1 MNWLSIPTEAWTA
14 LTYAGALLALVAG
27 FLIARA
33 ARGTPVGW
41 QPVCRRCKHDLRT
54 VDPSKGTC
62 PECGADLSRPAAV
75 RTGGSVRRAGPIV
88 AAVLATALAGGAVWW
103 VTPTRVYRW
112 RMDLIAS
119 MPFDQLVD
127 LVVSGLGDNSTR
139 QLARSAIDSRLG
151 PTGGGTQQGAQRSI
165 PSGELLDALVKA
177 LARADEPGRTP
188 VAAVIDGAAGQLLR
202 RLDDAERARL
212 VELAAD
218 EMIASGGATTDLA
231 RCAAMLDRYSGAFE
245 NGVLDQVAARLRTTE
260 EGRAALASRVSVD
273 GPVSTGGL
281 VNIALQGPFDSLRRN
296 FGPFGRNPDTIL
308 IESAEATPEAGESGS
323 TATAPVPLRPSADFG
338 RFSTASLDVPPL
350 IADLAPGRYRLRIKG
365 VVARTALVP
374 TRNLWGGQT
383 VAAISLADAA
393 KLDGARVIDET
404 ITLEVGERSAA
415 PAPLVRLSE
424 QAAIEAFV
432 TRLKGS
438 RFGGR
443 GGFGSSFELA
453 SPPRDAMGGSSG
465 PSYRFAMM
473 LRQGEKTHRLGSMS
487 GSGGGSGMSSSPLPN
502 SVDLAQPFELVLD
515 PLEFRSDGSRFDPQL
530 QARGLRAKVELL
542 WARFTLR
549 FANATAAPEVVAEPL
564 DDTPIVATP
573 VPSEEAREIVG
584 ESVGR
589 RTRPSRFGHANHSPD
604 VAQVTIWF
612 GGVTGGA
619 PESPSGA
626 SEAPT
631 TTPERTA
638 LLAGHFEL
646 RASGSL
652 IAPVAQSIVVL
663 GSQGTG
669 TSFNVAKDADK
680 IFPRTLR
687 YTPDSS
693 IALAEQP
700 VSFRYIAEPF
710 ELRYTDA
717 STPPELIWLAE

>member
-1 MNWLSIPTEAWTA
+1 MNWLSIPPEAWTA
-14 LTYAGALLALVAG
+14 LTYAGAVLSLVAG

-88 AAVLATALAGGAVWW
+88 AAVLAAALAGGAVWW

-112 RMDLIAS
+112 RTDLIGS
-119 MPFDQLVD
+119 MPLDQLVD
-127 LVVSGLGDNSTR
+127 LVVSGLGDRATQ
-139 QLARSAIDSRLG
+139 QLAASAIDSRLG
-151 PTGGGTQQGAQRSI
+151 GWNQQGAQRSI
-165 PSGELLDALVKA
+165 PSGELLDALAKA
-177 LARADEPGRTP
+177 LARAGEPGRTP
-188 VAAVIDGAAGQLLR
+188 LAAVIDGAAGQLLR

-218 EMIASGGATTDLA
+218 EMIASRGATTDLA
-231 RCAAMLDRYSGAFE
+231 RCAATIDRFDGAFE
-245 NGVLDQVAARLRTTE
+245 GGLLDRIADRLRTTE
-260 EGRAALASRVSVD
+260 EGRAALASRVSVE
-273 GPVSTGGL
+273 GTVSTGGL
-281 VNIALQGPFDSLRRN
+281 VQIALQGPLDSLRRN
-296 FGPFGRNPDTIL
+296 FGPYGRNPDTIL
-308 IESAEATPEAGESGS
+308 IESAEATPEAEGPGS
-323 TATAPVPLRPSADFG
+323 AAAAPVVLRPSADFG
-338 RFSTASLDVPPL
+338 RFSSPSLDVPPL

-415 PAPLVRLSE
+415 PAPFVRLSE
-424 QAAIEAFV
+424 QGAVEAFT

-438 RFGGR
+438 RFEVR
-443 GGFGSSFELA
+443 GGSNKSFELA
-453 SPPRDAMGGSSG
+453 SAPRDRMGGLSG
-465 PSYRFAMM
+465 PGYRFA
-473 LRQGEKTHRLGSMS
+473 LSVRQGEKTHRLGSMY
-487 GSGGGSGMSSSPLPN
+487 GLGGGRGMSGGSLPN
-502 SVDLAQPFELVLD
+502 SVDSAQPFELVLD
-515 PLEFRSDGSRFDPQL
+515 PLEYPSDGTRL
-530 QARGLRAKVELL
+530 NQALPTQGARIELL

-549 FANATAAPEVVAEPL
+549 FANAAATPEVVAEPL
-564 DDTPIVATP
+564 DDTPTVATA
-573 VPSEEAREIVG
+573 VASEEAREIVG

-589 RTRPSRFGHANHSPD
+589 LARSSRMGRFPSSPD
-604 VAQVTIWF
+604 TAEVMIPF
-612 GGVTGGA
+612 GAVSSGA
-619 PESPSGA
+619 PASASGA
-626 SEAPT
+626 SEAAAA
-631 TTPERTA
+631 TPGRTA

-646 RASGSL
+646 RASGAL
-652 IAPVAQSIVVL
+652 IAPVAPSIVVL
-663 GSQGTG
+663 GPQA
-669 TSFNVAKDADK
+669 TSMSFTVGKDADT
-680 IFPRTLR
+680 IYPRTLR
-687 YTPDSS
+687 YTPDPAF
-693 IALAEQP
+693 ALAEQP

-717 STPPELIWLAE
+717 STPPELVWLAE